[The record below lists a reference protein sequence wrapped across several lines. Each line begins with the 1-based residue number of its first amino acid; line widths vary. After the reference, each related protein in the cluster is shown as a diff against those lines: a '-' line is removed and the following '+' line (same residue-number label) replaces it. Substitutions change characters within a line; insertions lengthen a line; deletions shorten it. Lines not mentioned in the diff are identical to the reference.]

1 MANRPINITGI
12 DASTGQ
18 LILSD
23 NGSTTVNQN
32 DTVTWNIMNNS
43 GVASITGIVDNSSLN
58 LFSQGPAAQNSSPA
72 ASWQG
77 TISSSA
83 TPGAEETY
91 TINYTTDN
99 GLTCKHDPVIKINS

>member
-12 DASTGQ
+12 DGQ
-18 LILSD
+18 GNLILSD
-23 NGSTTVNQN
+23 NGNTNVDPG

-43 GVASITGIVDNSSLN
+43 GVASITAIVDDSTVD
-58 LFSQGPAAQNSSPA
+58 LFSPDPSAINSSPG

-83 TPGAEETY
+83 TRGAEETY
-91 TINYTTDN
+91 HINYTTTS
-99 GLTCKHDPVIKINS
+99 GRTCSHDPVIKVNP

>member
-12 DASTGQ
+12 DPSTGQ

-23 NGSTTVNQN
+23 NGQTNVDPG

-43 GVASITGIVDNSSLN
+43 GVASITSIVDDTTTN
-58 LFSQGPAAQNSSPA
+58 LFSTQPTAQNSNAGS
-72 ASWQG
+72 SWQG

-83 TPGAEETY
+83 QRNAEEDY
-91 TINYTTDN
+91 TINYTTDA
-99 GLTCKHDPVIKINS
+99 GETCRHDPKIIVNP